1 MLFRSGIIVKREFL
15 KGLGLADDVIDKV
28 MAENGKD
35 VEKTKGD
42 LKTKETELETKTK
55 ETETLQGQ
63 LKAANKQIEDFK
75 EMDVEGVKKAADNYK
90 EKYDKA
96 IKDAEKEIEGL
107 KFSHAVENALNKA
120 GAKNA
125 KAARALLDVEKLK
138 GSKNIDKDIET
149 AIEGLKESDGYLFGE
164 TGPDGTGGSKGAGAK
179 NNPKPEGS
187 GSVNDF
193 ISSIREVQ
201 AKRE

>member
-1 MLFRSGIIVKREFL
+1 MKREFL
-15 KGLGLADDVIDKV
+15 KGLGLADDAIDKV

-35 VEKTKGD
+35 IENTKGD
-42 LKTKETELETKTK
+42 LKAKETELETKTK
-55 ETETLQGQ
+55 ELETLQGQ
-63 LKAANKQIEDFK
+63 LKTANKQIEDFK
-75 EMDVEGVKKAADNYK
+75 EMDVEGIKKASDDYK

-107 KFSHAVENALNKA
+107 KFNHAIENALNKA
-120 GAKNA
+120 GTKNA
-125 KAARALLDVEKLK
+125 KAARALLDIGALK
-138 GSKNIDKDIET
+138 DSKNIDKDIET
-149 AIEGLKESDGYLFGE
+149 AIAGLKETDGYLFGE
-164 TGPDGTGGSKGAGAK
+164 AGPDGTGGSKGAGAK